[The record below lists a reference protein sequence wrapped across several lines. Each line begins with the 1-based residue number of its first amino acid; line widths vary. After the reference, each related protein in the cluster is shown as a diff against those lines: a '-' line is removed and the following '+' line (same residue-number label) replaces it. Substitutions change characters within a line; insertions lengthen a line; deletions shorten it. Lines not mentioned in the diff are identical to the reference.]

1 MASQRRRAFRGRVV
15 YAILKALGAIVRRLP
30 LSFARACGVI
40 LGQLA
45 FVVARRDRQR
55 ALDNIAIAFPE
66 WSASKR
72 RATIR
77 ATFHHLGK
85 AVFEILWMPN
95 INASNLHHYIEYDG
109 FDRTVEQMRAGRSVI
124 VFTAHCGNWE
134 GLAYGVGMGAEGLPV
149 SVLQRERNEA
159 DINRYISDLRAH
171 AGVRSID
178 RGSTGAAREMIQ
190 STRRGGILAFLIDQN
205 IRTESAKVP
214 FFGKP
219 ALTPI
224 GPAKLAIRTK
234 ALAVAGFVERLPN
247 GKHLI
252 RFQEPFEASGD
263 PIELTARLTKII
275 EDQIRRV
282 PEQWVWFHDRYRE
295 RPKWEVPSPQS
306 AQQSVQQSPD
316 TPGRPDG
323 SDRSG

>member
-15 YAILKALGAIVRRLP
+15 YAILKGLGAIVRRLP
-30 LSFARACGVI
+30 LSFARACGTA

-45 FVVARRDRQR
+45 WLVARRDRRR
-55 ALDNIAIAFPE
+55 ALENLAIAFPD
-66 WSASKR
+66 WPAARR

-95 INASNLHHYIEYDG
+95 INAQNLGDYIEYVG
-109 FDRTVEQMRAGRSVI
+109 FDRTLEQMRAGRSVI

-134 GLAYGVGMGAEGLPV
+134 CLAYGVGLAAEGLPV
-149 SVLQRERNEA
+149 SVLQRERDEA
-159 DINRYISDLRAH
+159 DVNRYISDLRAR
-171 AGVRSID
+171 AGVHTID
-178 RGSTGAAREMIQ
+178 RGSAGAAREMIQ

-205 IRTESAKVP
+205 LRTESAKVP

-234 ALAVAGFVERLPN
+234 ALAVAGFVERQPN

-252 RFQEPFEASGD
+252 RFHEPFEATGD
-263 PIELTARLTKII
+263 PIELTARLTRVI
-275 EDQIRRV
+275 EEQIRRV

-295 RPKWEVPSPQS
+295 RPKWDVE
-306 AQQSVQQSPD
+306 
-316 TPGRPDG
+316 GG
-323 SDRSG
+323 

>member
-30 LSFARACGVI
+30 LSFARGCGVV
-40 LGQLA
+40 LGTLA
-45 FVVARRDRQR
+45 WLVARRDRKR
-55 ALDNIAIAFPE
+55 ALDNLNIAFPD
-66 WSASKR
+66 WSPSRRSK
-72 RATIR
+72 TIR
-77 ATFHHLGK
+77 ATFRHLGM
-85 AVFEILWMPN
+85 AVFEILWLPN
-95 INASNLHHYIEYDG
+95 INAQNLGDYIEYDG

-134 GLAYGVGMGAEGLPV
+134 CLAYGVGMASEGLPV

-159 DINRYISDLRAH
+159 DINRYISDLRAS
-171 AGVRSID
+171 AGVHTID
-178 RGSTGAAREMIQ
+178 RGSAGAAREMIQ
-190 STRRGGILAFLIDQN
+190 SMRRGGILAFLIDQSL
-205 IRTESAKVP
+205 RVESAKVP

-234 ALAVAGFVERLPN
+234 ALAVAGFVERQPN

-252 RFQEPFEASGD
+252 RFHEPFEATGD
-263 PIELTARLTKII
+263 PIELTARMTRVI
-275 EDQIRRV
+275 EEQIRRV

-295 RPKWEVPSPQS
+295 RPKWEVTS
-306 AQQSVQQSPD
+306 
-316 TPGRPDG
+316 
-323 SDRSG
+323 

>member
-1 MASQRRRAFRGRVV
+1 MASKRRRALRGRVV
-15 YAILKALGAIVRRLP
+15 YAILKTLGAVVRRLP
-30 LSFARACGVI
+30 LSFARACGVA
-40 LGQLA
+40 LGELA
-45 FVVARRDRQR
+45 YRVARKDRKR
-55 ALDNIAIAFPE
+55 AIENITIAFPD
-66 WSASKR
+66 WTAAKR
-72 RATIR
+72 RKTIR

-95 INASNLHHYIEYDG
+95 INASNFRDYIEYEG
-109 FDRTVEQMRAGRSVI
+109 FDRTLEQMRAGRSVI

-134 GLAYGVGMGAEGLPV
+134 CLAYGVGMASEGLPV

-159 DINRYISDLRAH
+159 DINRYISDLRAS
-171 AGVRSID
+171 AGVHTID
-178 RGSTGAAREMIQ
+178 RGSAGAAREMIQ

-224 GPAKLAIRTK
+224 GPAKLAIRAKTMV
-234 ALAVAGFVERLPN
+234 VAGFVERQPN

-252 RFQEPFEASGD
+252 RFQEPFEATGD
-263 PIELTARLTKII
+263 AIDLTAKLTQVI
-275 EDQIRRV
+275 EEQIRRV

-295 RPKWEVPSPQS
+295 RPKWEVG
-306 AQQSVQQSPD
+306 AVQAS
-316 TPGRPDG
+316 
-323 SDRSG
+323 SD

>member
-30 LSFARACGVI
+30 LSFARACGAV
-40 LGQLA
+40 LGTLA
-45 FVVARRDRQR
+45 WLVARRDRNR
-55 ALDNIAIAFPE
+55 AIANLTIAFPD
-66 WSASKR
+66 WSPAR
-72 RATIR
+72 RRRTIR
-77 ATFHHLGK
+77 ATFRHLCK

-95 INASNLHHYIEYDG
+95 INAQNLGDYIEYDG
-109 FDRTVEQMRAGRSVI
+109 FERTLEQMRAGRSVI

-134 GLAYGVGMGAEGLPV
+134 CLAYGVGMASEGLPV

-159 DINRYISDLRAH
+159 DINRYISDLRAG
-171 AGVRSID
+171 AGVHTID
-178 RGSTGAAREMIQ
+178 RGSAGAAREMIQ
-190 STRRGGILAFLIDQN
+190 SMRRGGILAFLIDQSL
-205 IRTESAKVP
+205 RTESAKVP

-219 ALTPI
+219 ALTAI

-252 RFQEPFEASGD
+252 RFHEPFEATGD
-263 PIELTARLTKII
+263 PIELTARMTRVI
-275 EDQIRRV
+275 EEQIRRV

-295 RPKWEVPSPQS
+295 RPKWEVSS
-306 AQQSVQQSPD
+306 
-316 TPGRPDG
+316 
-323 SDRSG
+323 

>member
-30 LSFARACGVI
+30 LSFARGCGVV
-40 LGQLA
+40 LGTLGWL
-45 FVVARRDRQR
+45 VARRDRKR
-55 ALDNIAIAFPE
+55 AIDNLTIAFPD
-66 WSASKR
+66 WTPSR
-72 RATIR
+72 RRKTIR
-77 ATFHHLGK
+77 ATFRHLGM

-95 INASNLHHYIEYDG
+95 INAQNLGDYIEYDG

-134 GLAYGVGMGAEGLPV
+134 CLAYGVGMASEGLPV

-159 DINRYISDLRAH
+159 DINRYISDLRAS
-171 AGVRSID
+171 AGVHTID
-178 RGSTGAAREMIQ
+178 RGSAGAAREMIQ
-190 STRRGGILAFLIDQN
+190 SMRRGGILAFLIDQSL
-205 IRTESAKVP
+205 RVESAKVP

-234 ALAVAGFVERLPN
+234 ALAVAGFVERQPN
-247 GKHLI
+247 GKHII
-252 RFQEPFEASGD
+252 RFHEPFEATGD
-263 PIELTARLTKII
+263 PIELTARMTRVI
-275 EDQIRRV
+275 EEQIRRV

-295 RPKWEVPSPQS
+295 RPKWEVGGVE
-306 AQQSVQQSPD
+306 AL
-316 TPGRPDG
+316 
-323 SDRSG
+323 SG

>member
-30 LSFARACGVI
+30 LSFARGCGVV
-40 LGQLA
+40 LGTLA
-45 FVVARRDRQR
+45 WLVAQRDRRR
-55 ALDNIAIAFPE
+55 ALENLTIAFPD
-66 WSASKR
+66 WSLAR
-72 RATIR
+72 RRKTIR
-77 ATFHHLGK
+77 ATFRHLGK

-95 INASNLHHYIEYDG
+95 INAQNLGDYIEYEG

-134 GLAYGVGMGAEGLPV
+134 CLAYGVGMGAEGLPV

-159 DINRYISDLRAH
+159 DINRYISDLRAS
-171 AGVRSID
+171 AGVHTID
-178 RGSTGAAREMIQ
+178 RGSAGAAREMIQ
-190 STRRGGILAFLIDQN
+190 SMRRGGILAFLIDQN
-205 IRTESAKVP
+205 LRTESAKVP

-234 ALAVAGFVERLPN
+234 ALAVAGFVERHPN

-252 RFQEPFEASGD
+252 RFHEPFEATGD
-263 PIELTARLTKII
+263 PIELTARLTRVI
-275 EDQIRRV
+275 EEQIRRV

-295 RPKWEVPSPQS
+295 RPKWDVGAVEPL
-306 AQQSVQQSPD
+306 
-316 TPGRPDG
+316 
-323 SDRSG
+323 SD

>member
-1 MASQRRRAFRGRVV
+1 MASPKRRAFRGRVI

-30 LSFARACGVI
+30 LSFARRCGTI
-40 LGQLA
+40 LGELA
-45 FVVARRDRQR
+45 YRVARKDRRR
-55 ALDNIAIAFPE
+55 ALENIANAFPD
-66 WSASKR
+66 WSASQR
-72 RATIR
+72 RKTIR

-95 INASNLHHYIEYDG
+95 ITASNLHEHIEYDG
-109 FDRTVEQMRAGRSVI
+109 FDRTLEQMRAGRSVI

-134 GLAYGVGMGAEGLPV
+134 CLAYGVGMASAGLPV
-149 SVLQRERNEA
+149 SVLQRERDEA
-159 DINRYISDLRAH
+159 DINRYISDLRAS
-171 AGVRSID
+171 AGVHTID
-178 RGSTGAAREMIQ
+178 RGSAGAAREMIQ
-190 STRRGGILAFLIDQN
+190 SMRRGGILAFLIDQN

-234 ALAVAGFVERLPN
+234 ALAVAGFVERQPN

-252 RFQEPFEASGD
+252 RFHEPFEAAGD
-263 PIELTARLTKII
+263 PIELTARLTKVI
-275 EDQIRRV
+275 EEQIRRV

-295 RPKWEVPSPQS
+295 RPKWEV
-306 AQQSVQQSPD
+306 
-316 TPGRPDG
+316 TT
-323 SDRSG
+323 

>member
-30 LSFARACGVI
+30 LSFARGCGVI
-40 LGQLA
+40 LGELA
-45 FVVARRDRQR
+45 FHLLRRDRKR
-55 ALDNIAIAFPE
+55 ALDNIAIAFPD
-66 WSASKR
+66 WPPAR
-72 RATIR
+72 RRKTIR

-85 AVFEILWMPN
+85 AFFEILWMPN
-95 INASNLHHYIEYDG
+95 INAQNLGQYIEYEG
-109 FDRTVEQMRAGRSVI
+109 FDRTLEQMRAGRTVI

-134 GLAYGVGMGAEGLPV
+134 SLAYGVGMAAEGLPV

-159 DINRYISDLRAH
+159 DINRYISDLRAG
-171 AGVRSID
+171 AGVHTID
-178 RGSTGAAREMIQ
+178 RGSAGAAREMIQ

-224 GPAKLAIRTK
+224 GPAKLAIRAKT
-234 ALAVAGFVERLPN
+234 LIVAGFVERQPN
-247 GKHLI
+247 GRHLI
-252 RFQEPFEASGD
+252 RFQEPVEAAGD
-263 PIELTARLTKII
+263 PIELTARLTRII
-275 EDQIRRV
+275 EEQIRRV

-295 RPKWEVPSPQS
+295 RPKWEVG
-306 AQQSVQQSPD
+306 AQ
-316 TPGRPDG
+316 
-323 SDRSG
+323 